1 MADIA
6 FYHLEHLPL
15 EKALPA
21 LLDKV
26 ISSGKKAV
34 VRMQSQ
40 GLLTLLD
47 QSLWT
52 AGHTKFIPHTA
63 KKDAD
68 TEHTPIFLTMTEE
81 NPISADVLIV
91 LEGSNIFEDFSR
103 VLVMFNGQ
111 DAGELAEA
119 RARWK
124 ILKDAG
130 HTLTYWQQESNGG
143 WKKAA

>member
-1 MADIA
+1 MAEIS
-6 FYHLEHLPL
+6 FYHLEHLPV

-34 VRMQSQ
+34 VRMQTE
-40 GLLTLLD
+40 GLLTALD

-68 TEHTPIFLTMTEE
+68 TEHTPIFLTMEEE
-81 NPISADVLIV
+81 NPISADVLVV
-91 LEGSNIFEDFSR
+91 LEGSSVFHDFAR
-103 VLVMFNGQ
+103 VLIMFNGQ
-111 DAGELAEA
+111 DSAELAEA

-124 ILKDAG
+124 TLKDAG
-130 HTLTYWQQESNGG
+130 HSLTYWQQESNGG

>member
-1 MADIA
+1 MAEIS

-21 LLDKV
+21 LLEKV

-34 VRMQSQ
+34 VRMQTE
-40 GLLTLLD
+40 GLLSILD
-47 QSLWT
+47 QALWT

-68 TEHTPIFLTMTEE
+68 TEHTPIFLTMAEE
-81 NPISADVLIV
+81 NPISADVLVV
-91 LEGSNIFEDFSR
+91 LEGSSVFHDFPR
-103 VLVMFNGQ
+103 VLIMFNGQ
-111 DAGELAEA
+111 DSGELAEA

-124 ILKDAG
+124 TLKDAG
-130 HTLTYWQQESNGG
+130 HSLTYWQQESNGG

>member
-1 MADIA
+1 MAEIA

-26 ISSGKKAV
+26 ISSGRKAI
-34 VRMQSQ
+34 VRMQSEE
-40 GLLTLLD
+40 LLKSLD

-68 TEHTPIFLTMTEE
+68 IEHHPIFLTVEE
-81 NPISADVLIV
+81 DNPIAADVLV
-91 LEGSNIFEDFSR
+91 TLEGSPLFADFPR
-103 VLVMFNGQ
+103 ILIMFNGRDTQ
-111 DAGELAEA
+111 ELATA
-119 RARWK
+119 RARWQT
-124 ILKDAG
+124 LKSEG
-130 HTLTYWQQESNGG
+130 HTLTYWQQESSGS

>member
-1 MADIA
+1 MTDIA

-26 ISSGKKAV
+26 LSSGKKAV
-34 VRMQSQ
+34 VKMRSEA
-40 GLLTLLD
+40 LLKNLD
-47 QSLWT
+47 ASLWT

-63 KKDAD
+63 AINED
-68 TEHTPIFLTMTEE
+68 TEHTPIFLTLAAE
-81 NPISADVLIV
+81 NPISANVQVV
-91 LEGSNIFEDFSR
+91 LEGAGFDAGFER

-111 DAGELAEA
+111 DPAELQEA
-119 RARWK
+119 RNNWK
-124 ILKDAG
+124 QLKEQG
-130 HTLTYWQQESNGG
+130 HTLAYWQQESSGG

>member
-1 MADIA
+1 MAEIS
-6 FYHLEHLPL
+6 FYHLEHAPL

-40 GLLTLLD
+40 SLLTALD
-47 QSLWT
+47 ASLWT

-68 TEHTPIFLTMTEE
+68 TEHTPIFLTLADE
-81 NPISADVLIV
+81 NPIDADILIS
-91 LEGSNIFEDFSR
+91 LEASPQFANFSR
-103 VLVMFNGQ
+103 VLIMFNGQ
-111 DAGELAEA
+111 DAKELGES
-119 RARWK
+119 RTRWK
-124 ILKDAG
+124 QLKDEG
-130 HTLTYWQQESNGG
+130 HQLTYWQQESNGG

>member
-1 MADIA
+1 MTDIS
-6 FYHLEHLPL
+6 FYHLEHAPL

-40 GLLTLLD
+40 SLLTALD
-47 QSLWT
+47 ASLWT

-68 TEHTPIFLTMTEE
+68 TEHTPIFLTLADE
-81 NPISADVLIV
+81 NPIHADILIS
-91 LEGSNIFEDFSR
+91 LEASPLFADFSR
-103 VLVMFNGQ
+103 VLIMFNGS
-111 DAGELAEA
+111 DSKELAES

-124 ILKDAG
+124 QLKDEG
-130 HTLTYWQQESNGG
+130 HQLTYWQQESNGG